1 MSKTFCVLPF
11 MSLATNAS
19 GNLRVCCNVIP
30 GTGFIRKPNGQIY
43 NISKDDMK
51 EAWNSEVYQTLRQ
64 QMLDGERP
72 EMCARCFKEEDAG
85 IKSARSGWNNTYYFI
100 DKNLPADWH
109 KTNDIDTSKYSKQA
123 PFDIKY
129 VDLRLGNLCNLKC
142 RMCNPYASNLWV
154 KEWHLVNKALPESE
168 YERLSKM
175 DWPENEKTWENL
187 FEIAHTVEEIYLTGG
202 EPTVIQEQ
210 RRLLDYFID
219 NGTAKDI
226 RLKYNTNLVKV
237 PDWLVEKWGYF
248 KKVKLNCSIDAVGEL
263 DHYIR
268 YPSKW
273 PTIEKNFAKLSQLKN
288 THIEIHCTV
297 QMYNILRMPTLFDW
311 AEPFGYKVY
320 LNILNHPDY
329 LNIQCLPQQL
339 KQQAEQQLE
348 PYLHKPKVKD
358 VIKYMWS
365 KDWTEKLP
373 DFYKYTNTLDQSRDE
388 DLYSIVPEFKEYE
401 Q

>member
-109 KTNDIDTSKYSKQA
+109 ENNDIDTSKYSKQA

-142 RMCNPYASNLWV
+142 RICGRSKPNGMKAKQHPQWCQYGHTIGDVV
-154 KEWHLVNKALPESE
+154 KCEGTCGTFYHPVCVGFTDENCTM
-168 YERLSKM
+168 R
-175 DWPENEKTWENL
+175 WPSFTCMLCE
-187 FEIAHTVEEIYLTGG
+187 G
-202 EPTVIQEQ
+202 
-210 RRLLDYFID
+210 
-219 NGTAKDI
+219 
-226 RLKYNTNLVKV
+226 
-237 PDWLVEKWGYF
+237 
-248 KKVKLNCSIDAVGEL
+248 S
-263 DHYIR
+263 
-268 YPSKW
+268 
-273 PTIEKNFAKLSQLKN
+273 
-288 THIEIHCTV
+288 
-297 QMYNILRMPTLFDW
+297 
-311 AEPFGYKVY
+311 
-320 LNILNHPDY
+320 
-329 LNIQCLPQQL
+329 
-339 KQQAEQQLE
+339 
-348 PYLHKPKVKD
+348 
-358 VIKYMWS
+358 
-365 KDWTEKLP
+365 
-373 DFYKYTNTLDQSRDE
+373 
-388 DLYSIVPEFKEYE
+388 
-401 Q
+401 